1 MTTDTISN
9 MLVTIKNA
17 SMVKKP
23 FVVVPYSN
31 LKMAIAEVLVK
42 EGYLTAA
49 NKRGKKVKKFIQCD
63 IAYEAGKSKLT
74 TINRISKPSRR
85 VYKRV
90 ADLRSVRQGQGIAVL
105 TTPQGVMTERDA
117 KVAKVGGE
125 LLFTLW

>member
-1 MTTDTISN
+1 MTTDPISN

-74 TINRISKPSRR
+74 TITRISKPSRR

-90 ADLRSVRQGQGIAVL
+90 VDLRSVRQGQGIAVL
-105 TTPQGVMTERDA
+105 TTPQGVMTEKEA